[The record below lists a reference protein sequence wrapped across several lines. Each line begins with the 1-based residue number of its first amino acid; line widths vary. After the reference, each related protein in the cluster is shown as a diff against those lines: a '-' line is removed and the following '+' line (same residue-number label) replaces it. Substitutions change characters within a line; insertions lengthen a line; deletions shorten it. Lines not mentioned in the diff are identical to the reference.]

1 MRIVGGK
8 HKGRR
13 LTGPAD
19 LDIRPTSDRA
29 REALF
34 NILSH
39 GNYAGPNG
47 PMPRDRTVLDVFA
60 GTGALGLEALSRGAA
75 SVCFIERNKAAARL
89 ILDTAKAMGE
99 AARVK
104 VLTRDATRPGRAQS
118 SFDLVLMDAPY
129 RAGQSE
135 PSLNALA
142 ELGWLHEGG
151 ICCIELANAED
162 FQPGPSFTK
171 LDERQ
176 YGAARVVILRWDNP
190 DGHAP

>member
-1 MRIVGGK
+1 MRIVAGK

-13 LTGPAD
+13 LTAPAGQ
-19 LDIRPTSDRA
+19 DIRPTSDRA

-39 GNYAGPNG
+39 GDYAGPNG
-47 PMPRDRTVLDVFA
+47 ATPREQSVLDIFA

-89 ILDTAKAMGE
+89 ILETAKAMGE
-99 AARVK
+99 TGRVK
-104 VLTRDATRPGRAQS
+104 VLARDATQPGHTDS
-118 SFDLVLMDAPY
+118 SYDLVLMDAPY
-129 RAGQSE
+129 RTGQSE

-142 ELGWLHEGG
+142 ALGWLHVGS
-151 ICCIELANAED
+151 ICCIELAKQED
-162 FQPGPSFTK
+162 FQPDPAFTM

-176 YGAARVVILRWDNP
+176 YGAARIVILRWDGP
-190 DGHAP
+190 HIEVS